1 MYAAVRINSMY
12 NMLALCIPHQCIV
25 HSSVAPSTS
34 EDVLTGTSSY
44 SSSVQ
49 PRSLKKH
56 KIVSEMTKNIQSEQS
71 CIYSPTILICTLKS
85 TTNTYF
91 LSEILVDIVYMS

>member
-1 MYAAVRINSMY
+1 MYAAVRISTV
-12 NMLALCIPHQCIV
+12 LCIPHQRIAP
-25 HSSVAPSTS
+25 SSVALSTP
-34 EDVLTGTSSY
+34 EDLLTGTSSY

-56 KIVSEMTKNIQSEQS
+56 KIVSEMSKDIQSEYS
-71 CIYSPTILICTLKS
+71 CMYSPTILIRTLKS

-91 LSEILVDIVYMS
+91 LSEVLAVSTG

>member
-12 NMLALCIPHQCIV
+12 NMLALCIPHQRIALY
-25 HSSVAPSTS
+25 SVALSTS

-49 PRSLKKH
+49 PRSLRKH
-56 KIVSEMTKNIQSEQS
+56 KIVSEVSKDIQSE
-71 CIYSPTILICTLKS
+71 
-85 TTNTYF
+85 
-91 LSEILVDIVYMS
+91 